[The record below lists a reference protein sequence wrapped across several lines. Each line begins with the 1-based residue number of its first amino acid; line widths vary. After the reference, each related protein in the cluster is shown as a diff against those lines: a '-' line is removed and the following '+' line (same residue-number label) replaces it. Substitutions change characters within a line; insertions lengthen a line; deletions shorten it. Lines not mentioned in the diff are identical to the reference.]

1 MQRRCIRTFIVSVPS
16 LFDGQTSEMPK
27 AKTPRRDVVSESKL
41 WKYQQLFISFPFLT
55 QRATVKQTTW
65 RLNIRNLVLHLSSGQ
80 ESFSASLMTPIKAR
94 PSVDEQR
101 IIDFRNVT
109 NFRSVT
115 RNDPFILEIIE
126 TSVYSVVYHY
136 DESAG
141 AWEKQKLEGSM
152 FVVRR

>member
-1 MQRRCIRTFIVSVPS
+1 
-16 LFDGQTSEMPK
+16 
-27 AKTPRRDVVSESKL
+27 
-41 WKYQQLFISFPFLT
+41 
-55 QRATVKQTTW
+55 
-65 RLNIRNLVLHLSSGQ
+65 
-80 ESFSASLMTPIKAR
+80 MTPIKAR